1 MKKYQKLGGRLA
13 KGLLALA
20 LIFTAFIAAP
30 TNTYAEE
37 ELPFY
42 VVYYTL
48 DDAVY
53 WQHDSAE
60 RLFVNFKYYDG
71 FGHVN
76 TSVPITMQWYWSANN
91 STSDRSHGLET
102 TSVTSVENGKIY
114 ETEHTPSTS
123 TVGVR
128 YYFVVAKYEELVLD
142 SISGL
147 TQGGVTA
154 AKKSV
159 PRETVSPTARIE
171 VKARDSGGGNSGGNS
186 GNNGSSTGN
195 NNGGSSSGNNGG
207 STGDNGSGD
216 YGDIQA
222 IVDKIIGKKGEPAWA
237 LLNLILMGLGILAA
251 LAAIFKVIVT
261 KHKRRIVSCVLAA
274 VFGVAGVITFILT
287 EDMDNP
293 MIIVDFWT
301 ILQAVIACLCIAFA
315 IKAFQSKKEKEDKK
329 DDSDKKEDAD
339 KEEESEKKEDTDK
352 KEDSTKK
359 DKSGSKV
366 KKGKKL

>member
-37 ELPFY
+37 QPIYSTDSWLE
-42 VVYYTL
+42 
-48 DDAVY
+48 DAIY
-53 WQHDSAE
+53 WQNDPAE
-60 RLFVNFKYYDG
+60 RILAKFRYSGGYGDVNL
-71 FGHVN
+71 
-76 TSVPITMQWYWSANN
+76 SAPITEQWFWSADN
-91 STSDRSHGLET
+91 STSDRSHGLGATAVT
-102 TSVTSVENGKIY
+102 TINGPSQYDAKY
-114 ETEHTPSTS
+114 TPSTS

-128 YYFVVAKYEELVLD
+128 YYFVVIKYEELVLD

-154 AKKSV
+154 AIKSV

-171 VKARDSGGGNSGGNS
+171 VKARDSGGGNSGG
-186 GNNGSSTGN
+186 
-195 NNGGSSSGNNGG
+195 SSGNNGG
-207 STGDNGSGD
+207 STGNNNGGSTGGSSSSGERD
-216 YGDIQA
+216 GIQG

-237 LLNLILMGLGILAA
+237 LANLILMGLGILAT

-329 DDSDKKEDAD
+329 DDAEKKED
-339 KEEESEKKEDTDK
+339 SEKKADSDQKEDTDK
-352 KEDSTKK
+352 KESTEGKDDSEKK
-359 DKSGSKV
+359 AKPDKKSSK
-366 KKGKKL
+366 K

>member
-1 MKKYQKLGGRLA
+1 MKKYQKLGGRMA

-37 ELPFY
+37 VLVKIDRPN
-42 VVYYTL
+42 
-48 DDAVY
+48 AHGKVY
-53 WQHDSAE
+53 WQNDPAE
-60 RLFVNFKYYDG
+60 IMESSIWHNSPVGNLNP
-71 FGHVN
+71 N
-76 TSVPITMQWYWSANN
+76 VPVTIQWFWSAND
-91 STSDRSHGLET
+91 STSDRSHNVKTGTLPYNF
-102 TSVTSVENGKIY
+102 SMASIQY
-114 ETEHTPSTS
+114 TPSTS

-154 AKKSV
+154 AQKSI
-159 PRETVSPTARIE
+159 PGEAVSPTARIE

-195 NNGGSSSGNNGG
+195 NNGGSTGGSSSSGERDG
-207 STGDNGSGD
+207 
-216 YGDIQA
+216 IQG

-287 EDMDNP
+287 EDMSNP

-359 DKSGSKV
+359 EKSGSKV
-366 KKGKKL
+366 KKGKK